1 MKRKTA
7 KEILA
12 QAFREVA
19 ESKSVDKI
27 TIQDIAD
34 NCGYSPA
41 TFYRNFKDKY
51 DLIAWDH
58 TRGVAQ
64 IMGRIDGRYTWSR
77 SLIDGAN
84 WFYAE
89 KGYLTNLLQHTS
101 GHDSFVKYMTE
112 INFDALKQHI
122 LTASGKETLTP
133 KEELLV
139 RTYCLGTVCLTCEWI
154 LGKHAATPEEIAELY
169 ESSLP
174 EPLKQY
180 LI

>member
-19 ESKSVDKI
+19 ESKNIDKI
-27 TIQDIAD
+27 TIQDIVD

-58 TRGVAQ
+58 TRSVAE
-64 IMGRIDGRYTWSR
+64 IMERIDGRYTWSR
-77 SLIDGAN
+77 TLIDGAN

-101 GHDSFVKYMTE
+101 GHDSFIKYMTE
-112 INFDALKQHI
+112 INCDALKKHI
-122 LTASGKETLTP
+122 LAANGKETLTA

-154 LGKHAATPEEIAELY
+154 IGKHDATPAEIAELY

>member
-19 ESKSVDKI
+19 ESKNIDKI

-51 DLIAWDH
+51 DLIAWNH
-58 TRGVAQ
+58 TRSVAE
-64 IMGRIDGRYTWSR
+64 IMKRIDGRYTWSR

-89 KGYLTNLLQHTS
+89 KGYLTNLL
-101 GHDSFVKYMTE
+101 
-112 INFDALKQHI
+112 
-122 LTASGKETLTP
+122 
-133 KEELLV
+133 
-139 RTYCLGTVCLTCEWI
+139 
-154 LGKHAATPEEIAELY
+154 
-169 ESSLP
+169 
-174 EPLKQY
+174 
-180 LI
+180 

>member
-12 QAFREVA
+12 ESFREVA
-19 ESKSVDKI
+19 ESKNIDKI
-27 TIQDIAD
+27 TIQDIVD

-58 TRGVAQ
+58 TRGVAE
-64 IMGRIDGRYTWSR
+64 IMGRIGNDYAWCQ
-77 SLIDGAN
+77 SLTDGAT
-84 WFYAE
+84 WFHTE
-89 KGYLTNLLQHTS
+89 REYLSNLFAHTS
-101 GHDSFVKYMTE
+101 GQESFVRYMTE
-112 INFDALKQHI
+112 INCDALKKHI
-122 LTASGKETLTP
+122 ISSGKTEKLTS
-133 KEELLV
+133 KEELYV
-139 RTYCLGTVCLTCEWI
+139 RLYCLGTVSITCEWI
-154 LGKHAATPEEIAELY
+154 LGKHEASPKEMAEIY
-169 ESSLP
+169 ENSLP